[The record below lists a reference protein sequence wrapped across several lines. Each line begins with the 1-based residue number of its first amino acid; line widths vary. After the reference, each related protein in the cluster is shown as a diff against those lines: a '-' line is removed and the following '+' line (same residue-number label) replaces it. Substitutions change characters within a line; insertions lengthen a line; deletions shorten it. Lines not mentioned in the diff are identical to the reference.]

1 MPVKAFEGTD
11 INRDLLT
18 GIVVENAEYLAVV
31 INVEAT
37 EILVRAG
44 YGIIIAACYCGLI
57 CTYVIQLGVMS

>member
-44 YGIIIAACYCGLI
+44 YGIITAAC
-57 CTYVIQLGVMS
+57 